1 MGCSSSKNE
10 AKAKAP
16 ISQTS
21 CVSSKPSHG
30 GHTGQAAEQIENEA
44 FVPASDIGAS
54 EDVDDNEVEERS
66 ETSDDDEKFLENS
79 NTFEEQERLKLLLST
94 TSKNRLDEHDSP
106 QLVSTTF
113 SDPAREL
120 VERDFIREVTVEMI
134 DSILVEGASKCLIF
148 GAPAKDNQ
156 KGFDNKCTETVSPDN
171 KVGVGYSC
179 KKGHKPESPNQDDFF
194 VLQINDWHMY
204 GVFDG
209 HGPCGHDVSNFV
221 HYTLP
226 YLLIGDQ
233 NFEKDPLTTMKRAF
247 RKVR

>member
-156 KGFDNKCTETVSPDN
+156 KGFDNKCTET
-171 KVGVGYSC
+171 
-179 KKGHKPESPNQDDFF
+179 
-194 VLQINDWHMY
+194 INDWHMY